1 MRWIVIKMIDLSL
14 LHSNTIDKI
23 EINEEYELDK
33 SYYENTDIK
42 SLDKIKVK
50 GIITKKDDE
59 EDYINC
65 TITSSMVIP
74 DSISLEDIKYPF
86 EVEYDDY
93 LDKNYLKNENLLD
106 IYEFLWENIVLEI
119 PLHFTEVEDLSKFQG
134 DGWKLISEDE
144 LSNKNNP
151 FSDLLKD
158 MEKEWL

>member
-1 MRWIVIKMIDLSL
+1 MIDLSL

-158 MEKEWL
+158 MEKE

>member
-1 MRWIVIKMIDLSL
+1 MIDLSL

-74 DSISLEDIKYPF
+74 DSISLEDINYPF
-86 EVEYDDY
+86 EIEYDDY
-93 LDKNYLKNENLLD
+93 LDKNYVKNENLLD

-119 PLHFTEVEDLSKFQG
+119 PLHFTKVEDLSKFQG

-158 MEKEWL
+158 MEKE

>member
-1 MRWIVIKMIDLSL
+1 MIDLSL

-65 TITSSMVIP
+65 TITSSMVIS

-158 MEKEWL
+158 MEKE

>member
-1 MRWIVIKMIDLSL
+1 MIDLSL

-50 GIITKKDDE
+50 GVITKKDDE

-74 DSISLEDIKYPF
+74 DSISLEDINYPF

-119 PLHFTEVEDLSKFQG
+119 PLHFTKVEDLSKFQG

-158 MEKEWL
+158 MEKE

>member
-1 MRWIVIKMIDLSL
+1 MIDLSL

-33 SYYENTDIK
+33 NYYENTDIK

-119 PLHFTEVEDLSKFQG
+119 PLHFTKVEDLSKFQG

-158 MEKEWL
+158 MEKE

>member
-1 MRWIVIKMIDLSL
+1 MIDLSL

-74 DSISLEDIKYPF
+74 DSISLEDINYPF

-93 LDKNYLKNENLLD
+93 LDKNYLT
-106 IYEFLWENIVLEI
+106 IIA
-119 PLHFTEVEDLSKFQG
+119 T
-134 DGWKLISEDE
+134 
-144 LSNKNNP
+144 
-151 FSDLLKD
+151 
-158 MEKEWL
+158 